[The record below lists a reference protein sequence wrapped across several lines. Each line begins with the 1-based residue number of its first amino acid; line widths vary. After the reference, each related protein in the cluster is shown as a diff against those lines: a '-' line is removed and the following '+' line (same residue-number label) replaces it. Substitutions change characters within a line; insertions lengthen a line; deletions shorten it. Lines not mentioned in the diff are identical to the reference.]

1 MEKFLLVGLKKYKF
15 AQTNGNKMKKNFFC
29 FELFGLVGALF
40 FVACS
45 NSATETTVF
54 HNDDIAV
61 LESGKKLKKQTC
73 DSLNMGELLYVIDST
88 DMYLC
93 DGKKWVSLK
102 GAAGKQGEKGKDGEK
117 GDTGSK
123 GDDGESLMGDPGIQG
138 PKGEDGVAGTSCK
151 IVSDED
157 GVVVIKCGE
166 DEDADSTKIYK
177 SICGYTPFD
186 PEKAACF
193 NGELY
198 SCNGKPYNPK
208 NYLCDARDNQ
218 MYKVVTIGS
227 FMWMAENLNYNYS
240 VGTAKSYCYDDE
252 PANCE
257 KYGRLYTW
265 AAAMDSAAKFSDDC
279 FGCGTNKSAA
289 DKVVASSPIVRGV
302 CPEGWFLPTP
312 SDWFK
317 WTETTGI
324 DERHIGAA
332 LKSTEGWKSDGNG
345 TDYLGMAVLPAGYRT
360 SDGKY
365 TTQGEE
371 AYFWSTAD
379 CGAGCA
385 IRTLLKSSSTGMEG
399 HSISDGLDKASALS
413 VRCFKAL

>member
-1 MEKFLLVGLKKYKF
+1 MK
-15 AQTNGNKMKKNFFC
+15 NKFFC
-29 FELFGLVGALF
+29 IAFAGFVGMLLLS
-40 FVACS
+40 ACS
-45 NSATETTVF
+45 NSATETTVY

-73 DSLNMGELLYVIDST
+73 DSLNMGELLYVMDST

-93 DGKKWVSLK
+93 DGKNWVSLK

-117 GDTGSK
+117 GDTGPR
-123 GDDGESLMGDPGIQG
+123 GDDGESLVGDPGVQG
-138 PKGEDGVAGTSCK
+138 PKGDDGVAGTSCK
-151 IVSDED
+151 IVSDEN

-166 DEDADSTKIYK
+166 GDEADSTKVYK
-177 SICGYTPFD
+177 SVCGYTPFD

-198 SCNGKPYNPK
+198 SCNGKPYDPK
-208 NYLCDARDNQ
+208 KTLCDVRDGQ
-218 MYKVVTIGS
+218 IYKVVTIGS

-279 FGCGTNKSAA
+279 KGCGDNDGETLVSASTSTA
-289 DKVVASSPIVRGV
+289 RGV
-302 CPEGWFLPTP
+302 CPEGWFMPLST
-312 SDWFK
+312 DWSALV
-317 WTETTGI
+317 EASGI
-324 DERHIGAA
+324 DEKLIGKA
-332 LKSTEGWKSDGNG
+332 LKSTNGWSADGNG
-345 TDYLGMAVLPAGYRT
+345 SDYLGMSILSAGYRNVN
-360 SDGKY
+360 GKY
-365 TTQGEE
+365 LSMGDS
-371 AYFWSTAD
+371 AFIWSATNYTLNNYA
-379 CGAGCA
+379 AL
-385 IRTLLKSSSTGMEG
+385 RTLLVTSSTGMAWK
-399 HSISDGLDKASALS
+399 SQSDAKYKGNALS

>member
-1 MEKFLLVGLKKYKF
+1 
-15 AQTNGNKMKKNFFC
+15 MKKNFFC

-45 NSATETTVF
+45 NSATETTVY

-88 DMYLC
+88 DIYLC

-117 GDTGSK
+117 GDTGPR
-123 GDDGESLMGDPGIQG
+123 GDDGESLMGNPGIQG

-151 IVSDED
+151 IISDED

-227 FMWMAENLNYNYS
+227 FMWMAENLNYDYNIE
-240 VGTAKSYCYDDE
+240 TAKSYCYDDE

-279 FGCGTNKSAA
+279 KGCGDNGSDAALVSASTWTA
-289 DKVVASSPIVRGV
+289 RGV
-302 CPEGWFLPTP
+302 CPEGWFMPLNTNW
-312 SDWFK
+312 SDLV
-317 WTETTGI
+317 EASGI
-324 DERHIGAA
+324 DESLIGKA
-332 LKSTEGWKSDGNG
+332 LKSKNGWSADGNG
-345 TDYLGMAVLPAGYRT
+345 SDYLGMTILPAGYRDI
-360 SDGKY
+360 DGKY
-365 TTQGEE
+365 LSKGDS
-371 AYFWSTAD
+371 AILWSATNYTNGYSAL
-379 CGAGCA
+379 
-385 IRTLLKSSSTGMEG
+385 RTLLETSSSKMAWK
-399 HSISDGLDKASALS
+399 SRSDIDRKGNAFS